1 MNNHRFPISI
11 YIHIPFCRHR
21 CAYCDF
27 NTYARQ
33 EELIPAYVNALRSEI
48 QAVGESAAKKLMVK
62 TIFFGG
68 GTPTLL
74 SVAQFESI
82 LNGLDDQFELSD
94 PEVTIEANPGT
105 VSFASLRDLRSLGI
119 NRISFGVQSASP
131 DELRLLERAHT
142 YFDVIHAVTQAR
154 RAGFDNLSLD
164 LIYGLPHQTLKEW
177 SASLDLVS
185 GLTPEHFSLYALTME
200 HGTPFG
206 RWSSRGLI
214 PLPDPDAAAEMYEWA
229 DEFLSGQGY
238 RQYEISNWTKPGKE
252 CVHNLQYWRNQDYLG
267 LGAGAHGYVDGM
279 RYSNVLRIRTYIER
293 LSNINSRSPNLE
305 YPLSPATV
313 NHHKNSLLENMQ
325 DTMITGLRLTRE
337 GVSNMDIRSRFGQGI
352 EDTFLEEVNE
362 LIGLGLLEWVNGKT
376 LRLTPKARL
385 LANQVFMRFVG

>member
-1 MNNHRFPISI
+1 M
-11 YIHIPFCRHR
+11 
-21 CAYCDF
+21 
-27 NTYARQ
+27 
-33 EELIPAYVNALRSEI
+33 
-48 QAVGESAAKKLMVK
+48 GESAAKKLMVK

-82 LNGLDDQFELSD
+82 LKSLETHFELSD

-229 DEFLSGQGY
+229 DEFLLGQGY

-337 GVSNMDIRSRFGQGI
+337 GVSNMDFRSRFGQGI